1 MAICEI
7 QTKRLPGGGV
17 QKPSS
22 QIASSPPALNLIRTE
37 EGFPMNLNELLQW
50 LTFIMLFL
58 VVGAH
63 VIQPHK
69 H

>member
-1 MAICEI
+1 
-7 QTKRLPGGGV
+7 
-17 QKPSS
+17 
-22 QIASSPPALNLIRTE
+22 
-37 EGFPMNLNELLQW
+37 MNLNELLQW

-63 VIQPHK
+63 VIKPHK